1 LYSYP
6 ASSLCDFS
14 LNIGLKVSSNAAA
27 SLLSFVIA
35 ALAIVPNI
43 NIANGLDSNAQP
55 ANNSNNL
62 AGSHNIGKQ
71 TSGSDEKDDS
81 KDGET
86 VTPSQQS
93 SPDDSILLH
102 FPNPADHHGGDIKTT
117 TDQGNNQK
125 ANGNDNDNDNGNPHR
140 NSDNDNKNSK
150 GKDTTTNTT
159 PLHLPFP

>member
-1 LYSYP
+1 MYSYL
-6 ASSLCDFS
+6 ASSFSDLFS
-14 LNIGLKVSSNAAA
+14 LKGLKVSSNAAA
-27 SLLSFVIA
+27 SLLSFVIT

-43 NIANGLDSNAQP
+43 SIANALDSNAQP

-71 TSGSDEKDDS
+71 PSGSDEKDDI

-102 FPNPADHHGGDIKTT
+102 LPIPTDHHGGDIKTT
-117 TDQGNNQK
+117 TDQGNNEK
-125 ANGNDNDNDNGNPHR
+125 DNHIHNDNGNPHR
-140 NSDNDNKNSK
+140 NNDNDNKNSK